1 VEDIPKEAYV
11 ALARFREEIRAF
23 LHFSERSVREK
34 GLTPQQHQV
43 LLMIKGSPTGSFA
56 TVGELARRLK
66 LRHHSCVGL
75 VDRMERAG
83 LVRRASD
90 PRDRRYV
97 RVVITRHGED
107 LLRELT
113 RDHLEELA
121 RIGWLSRIGQRL
133 GRFDDRQAE

>member
-1 VEDIPKEAYV
+1 M

-23 LHFSERSVREK
+23 LHFTERSVREK
-34 GLTPQQHQV
+34 GLTPQQHQA
-43 LLMIKGSPTGSFA
+43 LLMIKGSPSGTFT

-83 LVRRASD
+83 LVRRSVD

-97 RVVITRHGED
+97 RVTITRKGEEV
-107 LLRELT
+107 LRELT
-113 RDHLEELA
+113 REHLEELA
-121 RIGWLSRIGQRL
+121 RIGWLTRIGQDL
-133 GRFDDRQAE
+133 GAALEEGRAT